1 MRQVGKWAEIP
12 YYIIAHLPTC
22 PPAHLPMFYL
32 IYRLISCVLL
42 AAVLSPTL
50 SFAVEPSSPHLNVFL
65 SDLGTRRPET
75 TPIALMPYL
84 EDSLAIQLSQHDM
97 EVLLTATLDDSLTLL
112 RATVQFAGWVKI
124 RGIPVFV
131 KGKAVKEAVQ
141 KGYVLGLT
149 FPLDHL
155 AYICFVPN
163 PSMAEDFQAHIRLI
177 YTQQYTYPFDKD
189 IFNANVLIQ
198 GQEVTYEENN
208 NRQTGYLVTTDVY
221 DNRKRV
227 LYTNIQGILGQK
239 RGVLGFLQKVFFFVP
254 KTLNGLELTQGD
266 LIIDAFINQT
276 IENFEHE
283 PRYRVTRR

>member
-1 MRQVGKWAEIP
+1 MRQVGKWAETLL
-12 YYIIAHLPTC
+12 YCC
-22 PPAHLPMFYL
+22 PPAHLPMSYPIF
-32 IYRLISCVLL
+32 RLIFCFLFVS
-42 AAVLSPTL
+42 VLSPTL
-50 SFAVEPSSPHLNVFL
+50 SFAVEPSSPHFNVFL
-65 SDLGTRRPET
+65 SDLDTRQPET
-75 TPIALMPYL
+75 TPFALMPYL
-84 EDSLAIQLSQHDM
+84 EDLLSIQLSQHDM
-97 EVLLTATLDDSLTLL
+97 EVLLTATADDSLTLL
-112 RATVQFAGWVKI
+112 RATALFAQWVKG

-177 YTQQYTYPFDKD
+177 YTRQYTYPFDKD

-221 DNRKRV
+221 DDRKRV

-239 RGVLGFLQKVFFFVP
+239 RGMLGFLQKVFFFVP